1 MVLAGRLRV
10 GTNIGLCVDTVAL
23 CSFKCLFYRFGVHFL
38 GAWGLVV

>member
-23 CSFKCLFYRFGVHFL
+23 CSFKCFYRFGVQFF